1 MVPLQIERIAFQ
13 SKKGQS
19 MVHPVVSHEAW
30 LEARKALLDR
40 EKAFTRERDALAA
53 ARRALPRVE
62 ITTDYRFEGED
73 GEVGLPDLFGA
84 ASQLIVSHFMYGPD
98 WEAGCPSCS
107 FWADGYD
114 PMTVH
119 LAARDVAFVAVSRA
133 PLVALLAYR
142 DRMGWRFPWVSSQY
156 GSFSRDFGVSFDD
169 EALAAGA
176 VTYNYRETVMRGSE
190 APGLSVFYKDEA
202 GRLFHTYSCYSR
214 GLDPMNAAYQLLD
227 IVPKG
232 RDEQDL
238 PFPMTWVRRR
248 DEY

>member
-1 MVPLQIERIAFQ
+1 MT
-13 SKKGQS
+13 
-19 MVHPVVSHEAW
+19 HPIVSREAW
-30 LEARKALLDR
+30 LDARKALLDR
-40 EKAFTRERDALAA
+40 EKALTRERDALAA
-53 ARRALPRVE
+53 ARRALPWVE
-62 ITTDYRFEGED
+62 VTEDYRFESEAGETRLA
-73 GEVGLPDLFGA
+73 GLFGER
-84 ASQLIVSHFMYGPD
+84 SQLVVSHFMFGPD

-114 PMTVH
+114 PMAIH

-133 PLVALLAYR
+133 PLASLLAYR
-142 DRMGWRFPWVSSQY
+142 DRMGWRFPWVSSLHN
-156 GSFSRDFGVSFDD
+156 GFNRDFGVSFDE
-169 EALAAGA
+169 EALAAGP
-176 VTYNYRETVMRGSE
+176 VTYNYRETAMRGSE
-190 APGLSVFYKDEA
+190 APGLSVFCKDAA
-202 GRLFHTYSCYSR
+202 GRIFHTYSCYSR